1 VGKASL
7 LSLLPRDDSPQG
19 TALLHRVA
27 RDEDGWVRLGAAR
40 ALAAQSPALAW
51 ALGGELLGDSL
62 RAVRIEAARSLAGT
76 APPATNAGTAW
87 SPGSVLR
94 QRWQAASEELVA
106 VETASIERPEAQV
119 NLATFYRRQGRIA
132 EAEQRLL
139 QTLGQA
145 PTFVPAQVNLADL
158 YRQQGRDQEAE
169 PLLRR
174 AVSLAPKAAEPAA
187 ALGLLLIRQGR
198 REEALPWLQ
207 KAAEL
212 APGNPRYAYILAA
225 TRKAL
230 AKP

>member
-1 VGKASL
+1 KASL

-19 TALLHRVA
+19 AALLHQVA

-51 ALGGELLGDSL
+51 TVGSELLGDSL
-62 RAVRIEAARSLAGT
+62 RAVRIEAARSLAGLV
-76 APPATNAGTAW
+76 PPTSSTDSGWT
-87 SPGSVLR
+87 PGAALR

-119 NLATFYRRQGRIA
+119 NLAAFYRRQGRLA
-132 EAEQRLL
+132 EAEQGLL
-139 QTLGQA
+139 QTLRQA
-145 PTFVPAQVNLADL
+145 PTFVPALVNLADL

-169 PLLRR
+169 PLLRQ
-174 AVSLAPKAAEPAA
+174 AVDFAPKAAEPAE

-225 TRKAL
+225 ARKAL
-230 AKP
+230 VKP